1 MTEAAF
7 ANPAQE
13 LALAFRPILDAMAN
27 PGRIQRFAPLLSPP
41 PGLSAEAAA
50 VALTLCDFQT
60 PIWLGQGLR
69 TPAVEHYLRFHAGAP
84 LTRVASEAFFVFAD
98 ANQGVPP
105 LELFPKGTSEY
116 PDRSATVIIQTAGL
130 RSDAGITLRGPGIL
144 AERQL
149 AVDGLDEDFWRQMI
163 VSRMDFPL
171 GIDVIFVGP
180 ETIAAVPRSTQIHPV
195 ETV

>member
-7 ANPAQE
+7 ANPAHD
-13 LALAFRPILDAMAN
+13 LALAFRPILDVMAN
-27 PGRIQRFAPLLSPP
+27 PGRIQRFAPPLSSPS
-41 PGLSAEAAA
+41 GLSTEAAA

-60 PIWLGQGLR
+60 PIWLGEGLR

-84 LTRVASEAFFVFAD
+84 LTRVANEAFFVFAD
-98 ANQGVPP
+98 ANQGIPA
-105 LELFPKGTSEY
+105 LELFPKGTPEY

-130 RSDAGITLRGPGIL
+130 RSDAGVTLRGPGIL
-144 AERQL
+144 TERRL
-149 AVDGLDEDFWRQMI
+149 AVAGLDAGFWQQMI
-163 VSRMDFPL
+163 ASRMDFPL

-180 ETIAAVPRSTQIHPV
+180 ETIAAVPRSTLILLM